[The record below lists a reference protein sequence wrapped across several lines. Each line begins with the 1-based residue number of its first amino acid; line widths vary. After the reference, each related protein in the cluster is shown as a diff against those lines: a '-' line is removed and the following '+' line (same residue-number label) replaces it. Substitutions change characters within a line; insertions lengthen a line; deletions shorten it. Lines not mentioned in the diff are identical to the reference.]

1 MRYLKSQEGFSLIE
15 IVVALVLGMLLV
27 TAFTGAL
34 TVGLQTEGDMDD
46 RMEVTRAIDSVIEE
60 LRNKDLSGVESEGE
74 LKGEIGDLLQEGLYI
89 PDDYPKEIAD
99 NDNLYNI
106 KIVWTEGNYS
116 IETLVAV
123 DN

>member
-1 MRYLKSQEGFSLIE
+1 MKLLYSQEGFSLIE